1 MDYAGLTKKDLTEED
16 IKLKYITP
24 ALQNADWDIKSQIRC
39 EFYYT
44 AGKINIRENVAHR
57 SKGKKVDYL
66 LFYKSNLPIA
76 IVEAKNNKEIVSHG
90 IQKAMDYAKDLDIP
104 FAYSSNGDGFYE
116 HDMLTGIEREIKID
130 EFPTPSELWKRFLK
144 EKNIDEEQEKI
155 ITEPY
160 YFLDANKTPRYYQRI
175 AINKTIEAITKGKK
189 RILLVMAT
197 GTGKTFTAF
206 QIIHRLHKTRKCKK
220 ILYLADRNIL
230 INQTMQ
236 NDFKPFQ
243 KVMTKIENRN
253 MDSSYEIY
261 MSLYHQMKSQDKD
274 IYKQF
279 QPDFFDLIIV
289 DECHRS
295 SAKDDSNWHEILTYF
310 ESATQIGMTATPKE
324 TVDVSNINYFGE
336 PIYTYSLKQ
345 GIEDGFLAPYK
356 VVKVGLD
363 RDLIGYRPEKGKLDE
378 DGYEVED
385 REYALSD
392 YDRKIVIDERTQVV
406 AKRITEFLKATD
418 RMSKTIVFCVD
429 TEHAL
434 RMRNAL
440 INENTDMVKMNP
452 NYVVRITGNDDIGK
466 SQLDNFIDA
475 NTDYPVIATTSK
487 LLSTGVDTKTVKLIA
502 LDVEISSMTDFKQ
515 IIGRGTR
522 LLPNKGK
529 EYFTIMDYRNNSEKF
544 ADSSFNGAAEMVLA
558 VDGGNGKKT
567 VLPKDYGITE
577 PTPKNPMNGI
587 IIDGESKKVYING
600 VDVSIIKETVQYY
613 DADGKLITESI
624 TEYSKKQLKRL
635 YENQDGFVQEWFR
648 AESKQE
654 FLDYLASEGVM
665 IDTLI
670 EQINDNN
677 VDEFDLLCNI
687 AFDTEFISKEDRIRK
702 VENSDVLSIYNDT
715 QREVIE
721 ELLNTYRNNGITEL
735 ENVKTLNVKNFNKF
749 GGLVTIVNNIFGGKE
764 QYKQMICMI
773 EKKLYCYEV

>member
-1 MDYAGLTKKDLTEED
+1 MDFAGLTKKDLTEED

-24 ALQNADWDIKSQIRC
+24 ALQKADWDIKSQIRC
-39 EFYYT
+39 EYYYT
-44 AGKINIRENVAHR
+44 AGKINVRENVAQR

-66 LFYKSNLPIA
+66 LSYKSNLPIA
-76 IVEAKNNKEIVSHG
+76 IVEAKDNKVTVSHG
-90 IQKAMDYAKDLDIP
+90 IQQAMDYANDLDIP

-116 HDMLTGIEREIKID
+116 HNMITGEEKEIGIN
-130 EFPTPSELWKRFLK
+130 EFPTPKELWQRYLK
-144 EKNIDEEQEKI
+144 EKNIDEEQEKL

-160 YFLDANKTPRYYQRI
+160 YFLDINKTPRYYQRV
-175 AINKTIEAITKGKK
+175 AINKTIEAISKGRK
-189 RILLVMAT
+189 RLLLVMAT

-206 QIIHRLHKTRKCKK
+206 QIIHRLHKTKFCKK

-230 INQTMQ
+230 IDQTMQ

-243 KVMTKIENRN
+243 KVMTKIEHRN
-253 MDSSYEIY
+253 MDSSFEIY

-279 QPDFFDLIIV
+279 TKDFFDLIIV

-295 SAKDDSNWHEILTYF
+295 SARDDSNWHEILTYF
-310 ESATQIGMTATPKE
+310 NNAIQIGMTATPKE
-324 TVDVSNINYFGE
+324 TEDVSNINYFGE

-356 VVKVGLD
+356 VVKVGID
-363 RDLIGYRPEKGKLDE
+363 RDLEGYRPEKGKLDE
-378 DGYEVED
+378 EGYEVED
-385 REYALSD
+385 REYTISD
-392 YDRKIVIDERTQVV
+392 YDRTIVIDERTKVV

-440 INENTDMVKMNP
+440 VNENTDMVKINP

-466 SQLDNFIDA
+466 RQLENFTDA

-487 LLSTGVDTKTVKLIA
+487 LLSTGVDTKTVKLIV
-502 LDVEISSMTDFKQ
+502 LDEEIASMTEFKQ

-529 EYFTIMDYRNNSEKF
+529 EYFTIMDFRNNSEKF
-544 ADSSFNGAAEMVLA
+544 ADPSFNGPAEMVLT
-558 VDGGNGKKT
+558 VEGGNGDE
-567 VLPKDYGITE
+567 VVSPIDYGVPE
-577 PTPKNPMNGI
+577 PKPVKPISGDI
-587 IIDGESKKVYING
+587 LDGESKKVYIKG
-600 VDVSIIKETVQYY
+600 VDVSIIKETVKYY

-624 TEYSKKQLKRL
+624 AEYSKKQLKRL
-635 YENQDGFVQEWFR
+635 YENHDGFVQSWFR

-654 FLDYLASEGVM
+654 FLDYLSSEGVM
-665 IDTLI
+665 VDALLEQLNDT
-670 EQINDNN
+670 N
-677 VDEFDLLCNI
+677 VDEFDLLSNI
-687 AFDTEFISKEDRIRK
+687 AYDTDYVSKEDRIQNVIESEEMNAYTEK
-702 VENSDVLSIYNDT
+702 
-715 QREVIE
+715 QKEVVE
-721 ELLNTYRNNGITEL
+721 ELLNTYRNNGVTEL
-735 ENVKTLNVKNFNKF
+735 ENIKTLNVKNFNKF
-749 GGLVTIVNNIFGGKE
+749 GGLVQIVNNIFGGKE
-764 QYKQMICMI
+764 KYNNMINMV
-773 EKKLYCYEV
+773 ETKLYG

>member
-1 MDYAGLTKKDLTEED
+1 MNYAGLTKKDLTEED

-24 ALQNADWDIKSQIRC
+24 ALQNSDWDIKSQIRC

-44 AGKINIRENVAHR
+44 AGKINVRENVAQR
-57 SKGKKVDYL
+57 GKGKKVDYL
-66 LFYKSNLPIA
+66 LSYKSNLPIA
-76 IVEAKNNKEIVSHG
+76 IVEAKDNKVTVSHG
-90 IQKAMDYAKDLDIP
+90 IQQAMDYAKDLDIP

-130 EFPTPSELWKRFLK
+130 EFPTPSELWKRYLK

-175 AINKTIEAITKGKK
+175 AINKTIEATTKGKK

-206 QIIHRLHKTRKCKK
+206 QIIHRLHKMRKCKK

-230 INQTMQ
+230 IDQTMQ

-243 KVMTKIENRN
+243 KVMTKIEHRN

-356 VVKVGLD
+356 IVKVGLD

-378 DGYEVED
+378 DGHEVED
-385 REYALSD
+385 REYTLTD

-440 INENTDMVKMNP
+440 VNENTDMVKMNP
-452 NYVVRITGNDDIGK
+452 NYIVRITGNDDIGK
-466 SQLDNFIDA
+466 AQLDNFIDA
-475 NTDYPVIATTSK
+475 NSDYPVIATTSK
-487 LLSTGVDTKTVKLIA
+487 LLSTGVDTKTVKLIV

-529 EYFTIMDYRNNSEKF
+529 EYFTIMDFRNNSEKF
-544 ADSSFNGAAEMVLA
+544 ADPSFNGPAEMVLD
-558 VDGGNGKKT
+558 VDGGNGKQE
-567 VLPKDYGITE
+567 VLPKDYGVITE
-577 PTPKNPMNGI
+577 PTATNPVSGI
-587 IIDGESKKVYING
+587 VIDGESKKVYING

-624 TEYSKKQLKRL
+624 AEYSKKQLKRL
-635 YENQDGFVQEWFR
+635 YENHDGFVQEWFR

-654 FLDYLASEGVM
+654 FLDHLASEGVM
-665 IDTLI
+665 VDALI
-670 EQINDNN
+670 EQINDSN
-677 VDEFDLLCNI
+677 VDEFDLLSNV
-687 AFDTEFISKEDRIRK
+687 AFDTEFVSKEDRIRK
-702 VENSDVLSIYNDT
+702 IEESEELNVYNDI

-721 ELLNTYRNNGITEL
+721 ELLNTYRNNGVTEL
-735 ENVKTLNVKNFNKF
+735 ENIKTLNVKNFNKF
-749 GGLVTIVNNIFGGKE
+749 GGLVQIVNNIFGGKDK
-764 QYKQMICMI
+764 YKQMISML
-773 EKKLYCYEV
+773 ETKLYC